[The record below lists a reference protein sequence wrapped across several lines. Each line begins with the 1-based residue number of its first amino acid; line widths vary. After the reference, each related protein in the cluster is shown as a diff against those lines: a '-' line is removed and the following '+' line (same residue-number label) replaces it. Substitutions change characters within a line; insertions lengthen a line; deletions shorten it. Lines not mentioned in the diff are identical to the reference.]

1 MAEKPV
7 MPRPDPRK
15 NRIAEIAAAAAE
27 VGGRALYVG
36 GCVRDQAMGRPIRD
50 LDVELL
56 GLSIEAAQALLD
68 QFGATFRMGQ
78 SYTVLRLRDLDV
90 DFTAD
95 DQHGLDFAAA
105 ATRRDLTLNSMAI
118 DPITDEWLDPFQG
131 RADIAARRLR
141 ATDPATFGQDPLR
154 AMRVARFAACLE
166 LEPDERLRA
175 LCADQPL
182 ESVAGERL
190 FAEWSRLLAEAPR
203 PSVGLQV
210 LKDCGQLRSAPELAA
225 LVGVE
230 QDPTWHPEGDVWTH
244 TLQVIDVAARIKPG
258 TDDDL
263 AFMWATL
270 GHDLGKAESTR
281 KEAGRVHAR
290 GHEHTGRLAAE
301 AWLERLRAPRSFT
314 QCVGALIEHH
324 LAPALLPRQ
333 GASPRAYRRLARK
346 LDEAGT
352 SMALLERVARADHLG
367 RTTPEA
373 IAGRFAEGDIFLAEA
388 KKLQIQERGP
398 VDLVHGRDVIARGI
412 SPGPEV
418 GRILEACRE
427 IQDAEGVSDPK
438 AILDAVLGALAALGD

>member
-1 MAEKPV
+1 MTLA
-7 MPRPDPRK
+7 PDRRK
-15 NRIAEIAAAAAE
+15 KRIAEIATAAAE

-56 GLSIEAAQALLD
+56 GLSIEAAQALLEG
-68 QFGATFRMGQ
+68 FGTTFRMGQ

-95 DQHGLDFAAA
+95 DQHGLNFAAA
-105 ATRRDLTLNSMAI
+105 AARRDLTLNSMAI
-118 DPITDEWLDPFQG
+118 DPITHEWLDPFDG
-131 RADIAARRLR
+131 RADIAAGRLR
-141 ATDPATFGQDPLR
+141 ATDPTTFGRDPLR

-166 LEPDERLRA
+166 LEPDEGLRG
-175 LCADQPL
+175 LCAEQPL

-203 PSVGLQV
+203 PSVGLQF

-244 TLQVIDVAARIKPG
+244 TLRVIDVAARIKPG
-258 TDDDL
+258 TPDDL
-263 AFMWATL
+263 AFMWAAL
-270 GHDLGKAESTR
+270 GHDLGKAASTR
-281 KEAGRVHAR
+281 KEDGRVHAR
-290 GHEHTGRLAAE
+290 GHEQTGRRACE
-301 AWLERLRAPRSFT
+301 AWLERLRAPGALTR
-314 QCVGALIEHH
+314 CVGALVEHH

-346 LDEAGT
+346 LDQAGA

-373 IAGRFAEGDIFLAEA
+373 QAGRFAEGEIFLAEA
-388 KKLQIQERGP
+388 QKLQIRERGP
-398 VDLVHGRDVIARGI
+398 VDVVLGRDVIARGI
-412 SPGPEV
+412 APGPEV

-427 IQDAEGVSDPK
+427 IQDTEGATDPEK
-438 AILDAVLGALAALGD
+438 LLDRVLGPRASPGQ